1 VVGWVKES
9 LGEDTVQDA
18 LASQI
23 EAQKAP
29 AQHCWHALV
38 IYSARFINQRRN
50 TMSEKKTASIVIDDV
65 EYTEDD
71 LTDEQKIVINHLMD
85 LDRKIN
91 STQFNL
97 AQLQVGR
104 DAFMGMLKQSLEA
117 PVETADD

>member
-1 VVGWVKES
+1 
-9 LGEDTVQDA
+9 
-18 LASQI
+18 
-23 EAQKAP
+23 
-29 AQHCWHALV
+29 
-38 IYSARFINQRRN
+38 
-50 TMSEKKTASIVIDDV
+50 
-65 EYTEDD
+65 
-71 LTDEQKIVINHLMD
+71 MD